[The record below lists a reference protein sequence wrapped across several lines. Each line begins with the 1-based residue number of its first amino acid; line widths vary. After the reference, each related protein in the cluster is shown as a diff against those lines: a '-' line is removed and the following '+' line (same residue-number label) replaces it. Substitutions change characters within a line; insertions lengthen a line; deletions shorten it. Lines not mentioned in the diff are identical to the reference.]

1 MKRREVVGGLSGAAA
16 AWPLIARA
24 QQPERMRRI
33 GVLMN
38 LAADDPESHAR
49 IGAFL
54 QGLQEFG
61 WAIGRNVRI
70 DYRWTTGGG
79 ANIRQHALDL
89 VSLAPDV
96 ILANGNPSMSAL
108 LETTRSVPIV
118 FGVVSDPVSSGFIDN
133 IARPGGNA
141 TGFISAE
148 FGMSAKWLGLLK
160 EIAPQVTR
168 VAVLQEPGNPGG
180 VPQFA
185 AIQTAAPSFGVE
197 LSSLALRDADDIE
210 RAVGM
215 FADRADVGLIVARTV
230 GAISN
235 RKLIIG
241 LAARHRLPAVYPLR
255 LFVTDGGLICYGPD
269 IVDQFRRAAAY
280 VDRIL
285 KGEKPADMPVLAP
298 TKYDLVVN
306 LRTAAAI
313 GLPIAPS
320 VLARADEVIE

>member
-1 MKRREVVGGLSGAAA
+1 MRRRQFIGGLAGTV
-16 AWPLIARA
+16 AWPLAVRA
-24 QQPERMRRI
+24 QQSNRMRRI

-148 FGMSAKWLGLLK
+148 FGMSAKWLELLK

-168 VAVLQEPGNPGG
+168 VAVLQDPGNPGG

-185 AIQTAAPSFGVE
+185 AMQSTAPSLGME
-197 LSSLALRDADDIE
+197 LTSLSLRDADEIE
-210 RAVGM
+210 RAIAAITGGTN
-215 FADRADVGLIVARTV
+215 AGLIVTRTV
-230 GAISN
+230 GAISY
-235 RKLIIG
+235 RDLIVAM
-241 LAARHRLPAVYPLR
+241 AARHRLPAVYPLR
-255 LFVTDGGLICYGPD
+255 LFVTAGGLICYGPN
-269 IVDQFRRAAAY
+269 IVEQFRRAAGY

-285 KGEKPADMPVLAP
+285 KGEKPSEMPVLAP
-298 TKYDLVVN
+298 TKYELAVN
-306 LRTAAAI
+306 LQTAKAL
-313 GLPIAPS
+313 GLNVPHS